1 MEYETMLWKPESTSM
16 ASAMVGRVM
25 NTLLSARPKKLEN
38 AIVRLGE
45 APNNSVQG
53 ALEESLRFLNK
64 YLKEAVEEKQSLD
77 EVLVPMIENVLKSI
91 ALKFKDSKHPNQAMI
106 LLNWL
111 FQDEALFTSLANDLA
126 NIISRRE
133 DRYIALGWCRLVR
146 SLVEYENRMAQ
157 FLKNGN
163 IFISI

>member
-1 MEYETMLWKPESTSM
+1 MLWKPESTSM

-53 ALEESLRFLNK
+53 ALEESLHFLNK

-77 EVLVPMIENVLKSI
+77 EVLVPMIEN
-91 ALKFKDSKHPNQAMI
+91 
-106 LLNWL
+106 
-111 FQDEALFTSLANDLA
+111 
-126 NIISRRE
+126 
-133 DRYIALGWCRLVR
+133 G
-146 SLVEYENRMAQ
+146 
-157 FLKNGN
+157 
-163 IFISI
+163 